1 MRKKELAQ
9 VVAKATD
16 LPVKDCLKAVDMTF
30 RMILAVT
37 ERGEPVEIT
46 GFGAF
51 ERRVRRL
58 KRFNLNGGGTLPPL
72 EKLAFKP
79 SRKHFRR
86 LEEDDTQ
93 ETA

>member
-37 ERGEPVEIT
+37 ERGEPVALT
-46 GFGAF
+46 GFGTF
-51 ERRVRRL
+51 ERKIMKN
-58 KRFNLNGGGTLPPL
+58 KRCTLNGKDATLPL
-72 EKLAFKP
+72 MEKL
-79 SRKHFRR
+79 RFRAAMKLTKR
-86 LEEDDTQ
+86 IEYDTQ
-93 ETA
+93 END